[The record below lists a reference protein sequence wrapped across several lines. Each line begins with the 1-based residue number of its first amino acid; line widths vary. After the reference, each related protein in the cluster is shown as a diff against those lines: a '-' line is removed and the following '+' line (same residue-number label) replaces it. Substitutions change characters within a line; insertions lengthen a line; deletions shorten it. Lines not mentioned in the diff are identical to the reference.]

1 MFKSDLEILMQDD
14 KGKHGEFISIW
25 RKDQKKETIKFRLK

>member
-25 RKDQKKETIKFRLK
+25 RKDQKKED